1 MSLSV
6 IAAAPSIH
14 HEAIDWATRVSAN
27 GGVISTSVIRA
38 VSAFCAEIDRNSLR
52 DRFLRLN
59 LFAGGNL
66 SGALVPLYR
75 STSFG
80 GTGVGNATDTNINF
94 VSADFS
100 ETGASGGLKGN
111 GSNKYLNTGFT
122 PAMFANTANVHLSY
136 SGTSLETTSGGA
148 PYALGSF
155 AGAEPGIFALGI
167 SLALPTD
174 RRATQLSNVS
184 ALSVSS
190 ATRGSTEAHMI
201 GTRTATNAA
210 AMYGGGSLLAS
221 VASTVTTASSS
232 AAMFVFCRSAN
243 ASPVGFTSGR
253 LRMYS
258 IGNGLTAAQ
267 AAAFSAAVIAL
278 NNDLGR

>member
-1 MSLSV
+1 MPLPVFVSETL
-6 IAAAPSIH
+6 H
-14 HEAIDWATRVSAN
+14 HEAIDWATRVDDN
-27 GGVISTSVIRA
+27 GGVISSSVIHA
-38 VSAFCAEIDRNSLR
+38 VSDFCAAIDRDGLR
-52 DRFLRLN
+52 DRFLRLSI
-59 LFAGGNL
+59 FSGGNL

-80 GTGVGNATDTNINF
+80 GTVIGNATDTNINF

-100 ETGASGGLKGN
+100 ETGATGGLKGN

-148 PYALGSF
+148 PYALGSYT
-155 AGAEPGIFALGI
+155 GAEPGIFALGI
-167 SLALPTD
+167 SLGLPTD
-174 RRATQLSNVS
+174 RRATQLSNIS

-190 ATRGSTEAHMI
+190 VARGSTEAHMI

-210 AMYGGGSLLAS
+210 AMYGAGSLLAS
-221 VASTVTTASSS
+221 VSSTVTTASSS
-232 AAMFVFCRSAN
+232 APMFVFCRSTNNTPIA
-243 ASPVGFTSGR
+243 FTSGR